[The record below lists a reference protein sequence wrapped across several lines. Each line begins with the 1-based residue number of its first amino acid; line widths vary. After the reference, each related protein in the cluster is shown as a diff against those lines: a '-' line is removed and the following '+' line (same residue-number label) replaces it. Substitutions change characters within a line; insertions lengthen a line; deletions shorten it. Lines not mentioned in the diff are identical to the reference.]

1 MKRFIYQSPKNA
13 KHFSAPIAEDNLK
26 ARRVL
31 EAAHWRI
38 VQTLDEDVEASVD
51 TVEVEVVKPAPRR
64 KRKGTP

>member
-1 MKRFIYQSPKNA
+1 MKRFVYQSPKNA
-13 KHFSAPIAEDNLK
+13 KHLSQPIAEDNLK

-38 VQTLDEDVEASVD
+38 VETLEDDVEASVD
-51 TVEVEVVKPAPRR
+51 TVEAVKPVPRR